1 MRKRRK
7 SPFTL
12 NLARKRGEASKTKTS
27 RPAPINNRAGRK
39 YHSGWLF
46 RFKTKIEYFEEVKY
60 NAIILDMPKI
70 QRIEKIRH
78 SLAHILAMAML
89 EKFPNAKL
97 GIGPVIENGFY
108 YDFDFQTRSKTTNAS
123 KSTNKT
129 QITNDDLP
137 AIEKRIRELIKQNLT
152 FKKETITFAEAKKL
166 FANQP
171 YKLELIKELN
181 KSKSKISVYKTSNPR
196 LSASNLRESAFTDLC
211 RGPHI
216 KNTSEIPIDAFKL
229 TKIAGAY
236 WKGNEKNPMLTR
248 IYGVA
253 FETKKELDEYLWKQ
267 AEAQKRDHRILGER
281 LKLFAFANEVGP
293 GLPLWLP
300 KGTIIRD
307 EIEKYAKE
315 VEKEW
320 GYERVATPHIAKEE
334 LYRMSGHIPYYK
346 ESMYPAMKL
355 DDGNYYL
362 KAMNCPHT
370 HMIYRSQPRSYREL
384 PIRYAEYGTV
394 YRYELSG
401 TLAGLL
407 RVRGF
412 TQNDAHIYCG
422 ESQAEEEFLK
432 VMKLHEFWY
441 KKVFGI
447 KDFYMRLSLPAE
459 DKSKYA
465 DIPKEWKKSV
475 AIIKSALK
483 KSGLPFVEAK
493 GEAAFYGPKVDFQ
506 IKSVI
511 GREETASTNQLDFLA
526 AKRFNL
532 TYVDKDG
539 KNKSVYVIHRSPLG
553 SHERFIAF
561 LIEHFSGAFPLW
573 LAPIQTQV
581 LAISQKTQK
590 YAEMIFSKL
599 KENGVRVELTDS
611 NETLGKRI
619 REAEIQKI
627 PYILVVGEKEMQN
640 QNINVR
646 HYRRGQEGE
655 IKIEKLL
662 EKIKKEISDK
672 VI

>member
-1 MRKRRK
+1 MSDRLFR
-7 SPFTL
+7 
-12 NLARKRGEASKTKTS
+12 SKTKM
-27 RPAPINNRAGRK
+27 
-39 YHSGWLF
+39 
-46 RFKTKIEYFEEVKY
+46 EYFEEVKY

-70 QRIEKIRH
+70 QNLEKIRH
-78 SLAHILAMAML
+78 SLAHLLAMAVL

-152 FKKETITFAEAKKL
+152 FKKEIVSFAEAKKF

-181 KSKSKISVYKTSNPR
+181 KSKEKISVYKTSNPR

-211 RGPHI
+211 KGPHV
-216 KNTSEIPIDAFKL
+216 KNTREINPDAFKL

-236 WKGNEKNPMLTR
+236 WKGDEKNPMLTR
-248 IYGVA
+248 IYGVS

-267 AEAQKRDHRILGER
+267 AETQKRDHRILGER
-281 LKLFAFANEVGP
+281 LKLFAFADEVGP

-334 LYRMSGHIPYYK
+334 LYKMSGHIPYYK
-346 ESMYPAMKL
+346 DSMYPPMKL

-401 TLAGLL
+401 TLAGLF

-432 VMKLHEFWY
+432 VMELHEFWY

-465 DIPKEWKKSV
+465 DIPKGWGKSV
-475 AIIKSALK
+475 SIIKSALK

-539 KNKSVYVIHRSPLG
+539 KNKPVYVIHRSPLG

-561 LIEHFSGAFPLW
+561 LIEHFAGVFPLW
-573 LAPIQTQV
+573 LAPVQTQV

-590 YAEMIFSKL
+590 YAEMIFSKF

-646 HYRRGQEGE
+646 HYRRGQKGE

-662 EKIKKEISDK
+662 EKIQKEISDK